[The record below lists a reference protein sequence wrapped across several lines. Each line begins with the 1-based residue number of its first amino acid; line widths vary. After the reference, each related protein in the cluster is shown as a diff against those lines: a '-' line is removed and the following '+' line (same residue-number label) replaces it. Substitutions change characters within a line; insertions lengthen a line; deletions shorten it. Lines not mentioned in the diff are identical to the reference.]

1 MMYGSYGM
9 GLWGTLFMLVG
20 ALLLWGLIVVSVVLL
35 VHYLKGSDR
44 PSRPADAGQPARDV
58 LSLRYA
64 RGEIDDNEY
73 AQRLD
78 VLTSIEPRRGRG

>member
-20 ALLLWGLIVVSVVLL
+20 GLLLWGLIVVSVVLL
-35 VHYLKGSDR
+35 VHFLKGSDR
-44 PSRPADAGQPARDV
+44 PSGPADAGQAARDV
-58 LSLRYA
+58 LSRRYA

-73 AQRLD
+73 ARRLD
-78 VLTSIEPRRGRG
+78 VLTSIEPRPGGG

>member
-1 MMYGSYGM
+1 MYGSYGM

-20 ALLLWGLIVVSVVLL
+20 GLLLWGLIVVSVVLL

-44 PSRPADAGQPARDV
+44 PSGPADAGQAARDV

-73 AQRLD
+73 TQRLN
-78 VLTSIEPRRGRG
+78 VLGSTAPRRGGG